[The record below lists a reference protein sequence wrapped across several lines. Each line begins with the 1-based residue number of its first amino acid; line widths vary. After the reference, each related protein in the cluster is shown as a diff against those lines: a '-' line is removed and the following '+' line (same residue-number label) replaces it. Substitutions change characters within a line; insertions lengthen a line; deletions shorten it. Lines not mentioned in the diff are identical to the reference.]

1 MAGRAD
7 SRPPV
12 ARAARSWYD
21 EAMTTT
27 LRALLASALT
37 AASLFAQ
44 GSEQRAVA
52 APKTVPEASGYAAT
66 SRAADVERFVDA
78 CLSLPRGDRLSVEI
92 AGKTPGGRAMLVV
105 KAALTEAPQSPRLR
119 ALVIGN
125 IHAGEVEGKEAVQ
138 ALLRE
143 IAQGQHEAL
152 LRRCD
157 LWFVPV
163 YNVDGN
169 EQVAVG
175 NRRGQNGP
183 DAVGERPNSQG
194 LDLNRDFI
202 KADAPETRMLLK
214 LFRDVD
220 PHLFVDLHTTNGS
233 HHGYHLTYAPSLN
246 PNVDVGLDR
255 FARGLLDRVRAD
267 LREEGVETFDY
278 GNFETRDWDGGGAP
292 SSRGGARGW
301 YTYDSRARYGT
312 NYFGLRN
319 RLSVLSEAYSYAD
332 FETRIRATRA
342 FVLAILADLVEHE
355 DAARAAMAVA
365 DRRLKDAS
373 APAWFGTA
381 TGFAPPE
388 QLPVLVG
395 EVERVERGED
405 LPMRIVRREESAAEV
420 MPVVRSFRASRRA
433 RLPAGWAVVAPP
445 LEVVQRLQWHGI
457 EYRALEEP
465 TSLRARQF
473 AVDKKRKPKRP
484 YQGHQALVLEG
495 RWLTAGA
502 REIPLGTLIVP
513 ADQRLG
519 RLAATLLEPLSED
532 GLSTWN
538 FFEAQTKDT
547 FPVLQLLELPRQD
560 GREDR

>member
-1 MAGRAD
+1 
-7 SRPPV
+7 
-12 ARAARSWYD
+12 
-21 EAMTTT
+21 MTTT
-27 LRALLASALT
+27 PRALLATALT
-37 AASLFAQ
+37 TAALAAQ
-44 GSEQRAVA
+44 VD
-52 APKTVPEASGYAAT
+52 APQTVPERSRYTET

-78 CLSLPRGDRLSVEI
+78 CLALPHGDRLTVEI

-105 KAALTEAPQSPRLR
+105 KAGLLQAPEQPRLR
-119 ALVIGN
+119 AVVIGN

-143 IAQGQHEAL
+143 IAQGQHEDL
-152 LRRCD
+152 LQRCD
-157 LWFVPV
+157 LWFVPI

-169 EQVAVG
+169 EQIEVG

-194 LDLNRDFI
+194 LDLNRDFV

-246 PNVDVGLDR
+246 PNVDVGVDR
-255 FARGLLDRVRAD
+255 FARGLLERVRET
-267 LREEGVETFDY
+267 LRSQGVETFDY

-332 FETRIRATRA
+332 FETRIRASRA
-342 FVLAILADLVEHE
+342 FVLAVLTDLVAHE
-355 DAARAAMAVA
+355 QQARAAMSTA
-365 DRRLKDAS
+365 DLRLTDAS
-373 APAWFGTA
+373 APVWFGTA
-381 TGFAPPE
+381 TEFAPPE
-388 QLPVLVG
+388 RLPVLVG
-395 EVERVERGED
+395 KVERVERGDRPTRVVRVDDSTAET
-405 LPMRIVRREESAAEV
+405 MAVVRR
-420 MPVVRSFRASRRA
+420 FRATTKS
-433 RLPAGWAVVAPP
+433 RLPQGWAVVAPP

-457 EYRALEEP
+457 DYYALDAQV
-465 TSLRARQF
+465 SLRARRF

-495 RWLTAGA
+495 SWGA
-502 REIPLGTLIVP
+502 AAPADIPLGTLIVP
-513 ADQRLG
+513 ADQRLA

-532 GLSTWN
+532 SLSTWN
-538 FFEAQTKDT
+538 FFERQTEAT
-547 FPVLQLLELPRQD
+547 YPVLRLAELPARQD
-560 GREDR
+560 REDR